1 MSPHAS
7 SSRRPKRSAT
17 APNTGAKNRRR
28 SQHGH
33 DQPQFGVAD
42 PEWLRE
48 RGQGGL
54 NEIDAHDEG
63 DACGENEGERA
74 ATFWDQSH
82 RDRRMKSGK
91 RAHSPQSKSV
101 QFASQQTKLASTIGK
116 IRLHPVR
123 AGLRLQNLR
132 KCGHDSVWLVVAD
145 DDSVIWIA
153 QKAEQ
158 VLEER
163 R

>member
-7 SSRRPKRSAT
+7 KQSSSKEIGHGAEHRRQ
-17 APNTGAKNRRR
+17 KNRRR

-33 DQPQFGVAD
+33 DQPQCGVAD

-74 ATFWDQSH
+74 ATF
-82 RDRRMKSGK
+82 RG
-91 RAHSPQSKSV
+91 
-101 QFASQQTKLASTIGK
+101 QFTQT
-116 IRLHPVR
+116 
-123 AGLRLQNLR
+123 
-132 KCGHDSVWLVVAD
+132 
-145 DDSVIWIA
+145 
-153 QKAEQ
+153 
-158 VLEER
+158 EER
-163 R
+163 S

>member
-63 DACGENEGERA
+63 DACGENEVSA
-74 ATFWDQSH
+74 
-82 RDRRMKSGK
+82 RRRSGTN
-91 RAHSPQSKSV
+91 SPRLKNEVKESARIRRKV
-101 QFASQQTKLASTIGK
+101 NQFI
-116 IRLHPVR
+116 
-123 AGLRLQNLR
+123 LRVNR
-132 KCGHDSVWLVVAD
+132 TEA
-145 DDSVIWIA
+145 
-153 QKAEQ
+153 
-158 VLEER
+158 
-163 R
+163 